1 MFSRPL
7 LYRSTDLLTPLIAA
21 IKCLGFII
29 HVEHTP
35 VQEKLSVQEIM
46 ARLTTPTPASLF
58 NASDEDEAGAAVG
71 GPGDRVKG
79 DSHLPSSMETQ

>member
-1 MFSRPL
+1 
-7 LYRSTDLLTPLIAA
+7 
-21 IKCLGFII
+21 
-29 HVEHTP
+29 
-35 VQEKLSVQEIM
+35 M

-79 DSHLPSSMETQ
+79 DSHLPSSMETQRNGRAGFQSGRILLMTWRYPTVKKVPYSLKK

>member
-1 MFSRPL
+1 
-7 LYRSTDLLTPLIAA
+7 
-21 IKCLGFII
+21 
-29 HVEHTP
+29 
-35 VQEKLSVQEIM
+35 M